1 MGQQSLITLDTDHI
15 HGYVFETNRLQ
26 EIRGASSILDTL
38 NRRAMFEIAEQ
49 EYGGQKVFANGG
61 AGLFLIEGDAT
72 RAEEYGQRI
81 QREYRKQTNGG
92 VSITYAVQEL
102 PEGMDAWHEDS
113 RIERE
118 MLNYKLMQKKSAAPA
133 VISLPSHPFL
143 RPCSACGTRNAEY
156 RDYSEANDEVND
168 LASQRDRY
176 CSVCWSKRH
185 EDDAIKRSIVTIVN
199 EYRSTGTVDF
209 EHNVTHGY
217 AWARMIGGLNREE
230 YDIRV
235 ETERPPDFNE
245 LRGITGGKDYLA
257 LVYADGNSMGQVFAG
272 LKTLEDVRD
281 TAKNIDTAVYKAMS
295 EAVRRH
301 LQVVPAEGKT
311 PPRFPFDML
320 MMGGDDAIIVTPS
333 PQALDVACTLA
344 KTFHEET
351 QKFSLDGKGFT
362 LSIGVVFA
370 PVNYPFA
377 LLYALAHDALK
388 HAKKEGDSR
397 KHLASDYEKTYIN
410 FMSVTGS
417 GSLSFKKVYKSLYNK
432 HVQDGE
438 REVAMYATLR
448 PYTVEELEMLLEAIR
463 KGRGKG
469 LGRTKLHQ
477 VRDAV
482 LKMNLTTSV
491 YEGMAVLS
499 NWQAKQRDFVMEH
512 VNILGKRYQEPY
524 YDEEKPSTL
533 FQRVTFPW
541 FGDGP
546 KTYRTSLLDF
556 VELYN
561 FIEQG
566 EEEEVRDNA
575 N

>member
-1 MGQQSLITLDTDHI
+1 MEQQSLITLDTDHI
-15 HGYVFETNRLQ
+15 HSYVFETNRLQ

-38 NRRAMFEIAEQ
+38 NRRTMFEIAEQ
-49 EYGGQKVFANGG
+49 KYGGQKVFANGG
-61 AGLFLIEGDAT
+61 AGLFLLEGNAA
-72 RAEEYGQRI
+72 RAEEYGQLI
-81 QREYRKQTNGG
+81 QSKYREQTNGG

-102 PEGMDAWHEDS
+102 PVGMDPWHDDS

-118 MLNYKLMQKKSAAPA
+118 MLDYKLTQKKSAAPA
-133 VISLPSHPFL
+133 IVSLPSHPFL
-143 RPCSACGTRNAEY
+143 RPCSACGTRNAEN
-156 RDYSEANDEVND
+156 RDYSEAND
-168 LASQRDRY
+168 LASQRNRY
-176 CSVCWSKRH
+176 CGVCWGKRQ
-185 EDDAIKRSIVTIVN
+185 EDVAIKSSIETIAD
-199 EYRSTGTVDF
+199 EFRLTGTVDF
-209 EHNVTHGY
+209 EHNVTAGY

-230 YDIRV
+230 YAIPK

-257 LVYADGNSMGQVFAG
+257 LVYADGNSMGQVFAD

-281 TAKNIDTAVYKAMS
+281 TAKNIDTAVYTAMS
-295 EAVRRH
+295 KAVRQH
-301 LQVVPAEGKT
+301 LQVVSAEGKT

-351 QKFSLDGKGFT
+351 QKFSVDGKGFT
-362 LSIGVVFA
+362 LSIGVIFA
-370 PVNYPFA
+370 PVNYPFG

-388 HAKKEGDSR
+388 HAKKEGESR

-417 GSLSFKKVYKSLYNK
+417 GSLNFKKVYKSLYNK

-448 PYTVEELEMLLEAIR
+448 PYTVEELELLLKAIR
-463 KGRGKG
+463 QGRGKG

-499 NWQAKQRDFVMEH
+499 NWQAKQRDYVLEH
-512 VNILGKRYQEPY
+512 INTLGKRYQEPY

-561 FIEQG
+561 FIGQG
-566 EEEEVRDNA
+566 EEEEV
-575 N
+575 